1 MTHLLVLEPEADGHP
16 LEWLQHL
23 VACLREIRPS
33 AVVSFVVAREL
44 FAPVVAA
51 IDNNGGGRMR
61 VIALEPREQARCRHR
76 SLIVSGFARWLVMR
90 RYLRR
95 TGADAG
101 HFMGLDH
108 LSLPLALGLGAH
120 GRRLSGILFRPS
132 VHYAEI
138 SAYRPR
144 WRERLRDAR
153 KAALY
158 RLMLRNPALAR
169 VLSLDPYFPA
179 YAARRYRGGAKVAA
193 LPDPVCPVT
202 PGGRVAAATQAAA
215 PSNRFHLLM
224 FGALTARKGVMQLL
238 DALERL
244 DDGIAARLAVV
255 VAGRVEPA
263 LAELF
268 KAATERLRRR
278 RALQFHA
285 EQRWLSRDEIA
296 ALLGWSDAVLA
307 PYQRFVGSS
316 GVMLWAAAAGKPLV
330 TQDFGLLGRLVA
342 DHRLGLAVDS
352 ADPGRLAAAIAS
364 LVERGTADCF
374 DAGRAAAFA
383 AERTPR
389 RFAAEILAVHG
400 IGADATVST

>member
-1 MTHLLVLEPEADGHP
+1 VTHLLVLEPEADGHP

-23 VACLREIRPS
+23 VAYLRELRPGP
-33 AVVSFVVAREL
+33 VVSFVVAREL
-44 FAPVVAA
+44 FAPMVAA
-51 IDNNGGGRMR
+51 IGNGGGGRIR

-76 SLIVSGFARWLVMR
+76 NLAISGFSRWLVMR

-132 VHYAEI
+132 VHYADI
-138 SAYRPR
+138 SPYRPR
-144 WRERLRDAR
+144 WRERVRDGR

-158 RLMLRNPALAR
+158 RLMLRNGALAR
-169 VLSLDPYFPA
+169 VLSLDPYFPD
-179 YAARRYRGGAKVAA
+179 YAAQRYRAGGKVVAV
-193 LPDPVCPVT
+193 PDPVCPVT

-238 DALERL
+238 DALDRL
-244 DDGIAARLAVV
+244 SDGVAARLAVV

-263 LAELF
+263 LAAPF

-278 RALQFHA
+278 RDLQFHA

-316 GVMLWAAAAGKPLV
+316 GVMMWAAAAGKPLV
-330 TQDFGLLGRLVA
+330 TQDFGLLGRLVE

-352 ADPGRLAAAIAS
+352 ADPDRLAAAIES
-364 LVERGTADCF
+364 LVERGAAHCF
-374 DAGRAAAFA
+374 DPGRAAAFA

-400 IGADATVST
+400 IGAGATVPT

>member
-1 MTHLLVLEPEADGHP
+1 
-16 LEWLQHL
+16 
-23 VACLREIRPS
+23 
-33 AVVSFVVAREL
+33 
-44 FAPVVAA
+44 
-51 IDNNGGGRMR
+51 
-61 VIALEPREQARCRHR
+61 
-76 SLIVSGFARWLVMR
+76 
-90 RYLRR
+90 
-95 TGADAG
+95 
-101 HFMGLDH
+101 
-108 LSLPLALGLGAH
+108 
-120 GRRLSGILFRPS
+120 
-132 VHYAEI
+132 
-138 SAYRPR
+138 
-144 WRERLRDAR
+144 
-153 KAALY
+153 
-158 RLMLRNPALAR
+158 

-215 PSNRFHLLM
+215 PSNRLHLLM